1 MKFLRDR
8 YRDLETLRGVMNP
21 TPRLADHLTPFIRN
35 EWYVAAESA
44 EVGRSP
50 MDRTLLGHGVLLYR
64 KLDGSPVALRN
75 RCPHRSFPLSK
86 GTLKGDDIVCG
97 YHGLQFGP
105 NGRCVRVPSQELI
118 PPAIG
123 TPSFPLIERPPFI
136 WIWMGN
142 PAR

>member
-1 MKFLRDR
+1 
-8 YRDLETLRGVMNP
+8 MNP

-44 EVGRSP
+44 EVGRRP

-86 GTLKGDDIVCG
+86 GTLKGDDVVCG
-97 YHGLQFGP
+97 YHGLQFGS
-105 NGRCVRVPSQELI
+105 NGRCERRAELRRRGYMPMPSRECAPVKYFSPALLAAGA
-118 PPAIG
+118 PPLARRRG
-123 TPSFPLIERPPFI
+123 KRRSALPS
-136 WIWMGN
+136 
-142 PAR
+142 